1 MNRRTGFASCAVL
14 VLLAVADVAAA
25 QQPRERRQER
35 RTEPSQ
41 PGPSQPGP
49 TVTTLSEQTFEQTD
63 GLHWVRH
70 IATESGTETCQIV
83 MGNRPAKTAFVIDT
97 NASDRTF
104 VAVRNYSDPLPA
116 QFTRP
121 GGRLDLRLD
130 VDGVAQS
137 YSVITDPPTP
147 GGSASAETMV
157 PRAALRH
164 LQSAVNSHGGFVVKV
179 GDGEPIRFSVPRRA
193 ADAFYECGRGI
204 LRGRVDR
211 ATDRLNQNPESAPSR
226 HPTKGAGAS

>member
-1 MNRRTGFASCAVL
+1 MNTRTGFASCAVL
-14 VLLAVADVAAA
+14 LLLAAANLAAA
-25 QQPRERRQER
+25 QQSRERRQER

-41 PGPSQPGP
+41 PEPSIK
-49 TVTTLSEQTFEQTD
+49 TLSEQTFEQRD
-63 GLHWVRH
+63 GLYWVRH
-70 IATESGTETCQIV
+70 ILAESSSETCQII
-83 MGNRPAKTAFVIDT
+83 MGNRPARTAFVIQT

-104 VAVRNYSDPLPA
+104 VVVRNYSDPLPP

-121 GGRLDLRLD
+121 EARLNLRLE
-130 VDGVAQS
+130 VDDVAQS
-137 YSVITDPPTP
+137 YSVITRPPEP

-164 LQSAVNSHGGFVVKV
+164 LQSAVNSHSGFVIKV

-204 LRGRVDR
+204 LRS
-211 ATDRLNQNPESAPSR
+211 RLNRNLESAPSR
-226 HPTKGAGAS
+226 

>member
-14 VLLAVADVAAA
+14 VSLAVVDVAAA

-49 TVTTLSEQTFEQTD
+49 TITTLSEQTFEQTD
-63 GLHWVRH
+63 GLYWVRH

-121 GGRLDLRLD
+121 GG
-130 VDGVAQS
+130 
-137 YSVITDPPTP
+137 
-147 GGSASAETMV
+147 
-157 PRAALRH
+157 
-164 LQSAVNSHGGFVVKV
+164 
-179 GDGEPIRFSVPRRA
+179 
-193 ADAFYECGRGI
+193 
-204 LRGRVDR
+204 
-211 ATDRLNQNPESAPSR
+211 
-226 HPTKGAGAS
+226 GAGPASGR

>member
-1 MNRRTGFASCAVL
+1 MNGRTGFASCAVL
-14 VLLAVADVAAA
+14 ALLAVANVAAA
-25 QQPRERRQER
+25 QPSRERRQER

-41 PGPSQPGP
+41 PEP

-63 GLHWVRH
+63 GLYWVRH
-70 IATESGTETCQIV
+70 ISTENGSEACQIV
-83 MGNRPAKTAFVIDT
+83 MGNRPAKTAFVIET

-104 VAVRNYSDPLPA
+104 VVVRNYSDPLPA

-121 GGRLDLRLD
+121 GVRLNLRLQVGD
-130 VDGVAQS
+130 VAQS
-137 YSVITDPPTP
+137 YSVITDPPKP
-147 GGSASAETMV
+147 DGPVSAETMV

-164 LQSAVNSHGGFVVKV
+164 LQSAVNSHRGFVVQV

-193 ADAFYECGRGI
+193 ADAFYDCGRGI

-211 ATDRLNQNPESAPSR
+211 APDRPNRRSENAPSR
-226 HPTKGAGAS
+226 

>member
-14 VLLAVADVAAA
+14 VLLAVANLAAA
-25 QQPRERRQER
+25 QQSRERRQER

-41 PGPSQPGP
+41 PEP
-49 TVTTLSEQTFEQTD
+49 TITTLSEQTFERTD
-63 GLHWVRH
+63 GLYWVRH
-70 IATESGTETCQIV
+70 MLTESGSEACQIV

-121 GGRLDLRLD
+121 GVRLDLRLD

-137 YSVITDPPTP
+137 YSVITDPPKP
-147 GGSASAETMV
+147 DGPVSAETMV

-193 ADAFYECGRGI
+193 ADAFYECGLGI
-204 LRGRVDR
+204 LRGRVDGAMNQLNR
-211 ATDRLNQNPESAPSR
+211 RLENAPSR
-226 HPTKGAGAS
+226 

>member
-14 VLLAVADVAAA
+14 VLLAVANLAAA
-25 QQPRERRQER
+25 QQSRERRQER

-41 PGPSQPGP
+41 PEP
-49 TVTTLSEQTFEQTD
+49 TITTLSEQTFERTD
-63 GLHWVRH
+63 GLYWVRH
-70 IATESGTETCQIV
+70 MLTESGSEACQIV
-83 MGNRPAKTAFVIDT
+83 MGNRPAKTAFVIET

-104 VAVRNYSDPLPA
+104 VVVRNYSNPLPA

-121 GGRLDLRLD
+121 GVRLDLRLE
-130 VDGVAQS
+130 VDDVAQS

-164 LQSAVNSHGGFVVKV
+164 LQSAVNSHSGFVVKV

-193 ADAFYECGRGI
+193 ADAFYDCGRGI
-204 LRGRVDR
+204 LRARSGGWGDG
-211 ATDRLNQNPESAPSR
+211 P
-226 HPTKGAGAS
+226 GAVK